1 MSTERQGPDAL
12 ITQTNLS
19 GVVNAIQDDP
29 NSPDDTWL
37 VPIDN
42 GVDTICRVSFPTPT
56 GNPTQGAGL
65 QQFQIWVK
73 RVSSNTP
80 KTPTV
85 RIELR
90 ETGGGAALATPL
102 ANTNVTNDTGILL
115 GGTWN
120 ANLLANADG
129 SAVEC
134 YIYGTAATAG
144 ANKSTIGVGA
154 VEWNV
159 TYTSGPVQNQQSVSG
174 TLNLSGIVTKKDSK
188 TFLGNVNFISSRLEK
203 GIFRI
208 VVGTVD
214 IEYMGKG
221 RIK

>member
-1 MSTERQGPDAL
+1 MSTERQSPDAL

-29 NSPDDTWL
+29 NSPDSNWL

-42 GVDTICRVSFPTPT
+42 GAATICRVSFPTPT

-73 RVSSNTP
+73 RVSTGNP

-102 ANTNVTNDTGILL
+102 ANTNVTDDSGILL
-115 GGTWN
+115 SGTWD
-120 ANLLANADG
+120 ANLLATADG

-144 ANKSTIGVGA
+144 ANKSTIGIGA

-159 TYTSGPVQNQQSVSG
+159 TYTEEEPQQFYQGISGGISFIGNQV
-174 TLNLSGIVTKKDSK
+174 
-188 TFLGNVNFISSRLEK
+188 EK
-203 GIFRI
+203 GIFI
-208 VVGTVD
+208 VHIGTVD
-214 IEYMGKG
+214 REYIEKG
-221 RIK
+221 REK

>member
-1 MSTERQGPDAL
+1 MATERKSPDAL

-19 GVVNAIQDDP
+19 GAVAAVQDDP
-29 NSPDDTWL
+29 NSPDGTWL
-37 VPIDN
+37 VPVN
-42 GVDTICRVSFPTPT
+42 NSLDTICRVSFPTPT
-56 GNPTQGAGL
+56 GNPTQGVGL

-73 RVSSNTP
+73 AVYTGTL

-102 ANTNVTNDTGILL
+102 DNTTITNTTGILL

-120 ANLLANADG
+120 ANLLATANG

-134 YIYGTAATAG
+134 YIYGTASVAG
-144 ANKSTIGVGA
+144 GNKSTIGVGA

-159 TYTSGPVQNQQSVSG
+159 IYSTAPILNYKTVLGSLYTIGAVSKKQTLPRIFSGSMNFTGKTMKQMKIKIGVF
-174 TLNLSGIVTKKDSK
+174 KK
-188 TFLGNVNFISSRLEK
+188 
-203 GIFRI
+203 
-208 VVGTVD
+208 
-214 IEYMGKG
+214 
-221 RIK
+221 